1 MLELNL
7 QEIVK
12 ATKGA
17 LLKEADVKEIKA
29 VSTDTR
35 KIEEGTMFIA
45 LKGENFNGNNYVLDA
60 FNKGAKI
67 AIVDEVKCDLNELK
81 EDVALIKVQNTGRAL
96 MDLAK
101 FYREKLG
108 LKVVGITGSAGKT
121 STKDLVAA
129 VLSYKYKV
137 FKTKGNFNNE
147 IGLPL
152 MILELDSTYDVA
164 ILEMGMRGLGQI
176 KELAEIASPDL
187 GIITNIGISHIEI
200 LKTRENILKAK
211 MEIAT
216 FFDKNN
222 TLVVCGNDDFLGALP
237 EAEYK
242 IVKTGVG
249 ENFKIGAKNIALEE
263 LSSKFTVYDGEKEEE
278 FSLDMPGEHNIS
290 NLMLGIAIAKE
301 LGVSFEEMKR
311 GLKNIEAT
319 SMRLELIKKDGFS
332 ILNDCYNS
340 SPVAVKS
347 AIDVMKNIEGKRR
360 IAVLGTMRE
369 LGHKSEE
376 AHEEIGK
383 YAKENGIE
391 KVLCFGDFSE
401 NIKEG
406 YGEGCT
412 VYENKEELIKDLLNI
427 ICDGDII
434 LVKASRSL
442 KFEEITKALLE
453 KQMELRR

>member
-1 MLELNL
+1 
-7 QEIVK
+7 
-12 ATKGA
+12 
-17 LLKEADVKEIKA
+17 
-29 VSTDTR
+29 
-35 KIEEGTMFIA
+35 MFIA

-129 VLSYKYKV
+129 VLSDKYKV

-391 KVLCFGDFSE
+391 KVLCFGNFSE

-453 KQMELRR
+453 K

>member
-360 IAVLGTMRE
+360 MAVLGTMRE

-427 ICDGDII
+427 ICEGDII

-453 KQMELRR
+453 K

>member
-17 LLKEADVKEIKA
+17 LLKEANVKEIKA

-129 VLSYKYKV
+129 VLSDKYKV

-237 EAEYK
+237 EAQYK

-249 ENFKIGAKNIALEE
+249 ENFEIGAKNIALEE
-263 LSSKFTVYDGEKEEE
+263 LSSKFTVYDGEKKEE

-376 AHEEIGK
+376 AHMEIGK

-427 ICDGDII
+427 ICEGDII

-453 KQMELRR
+453 K

>member
-12 ATKGA
+12 ATNGD
-17 LLKEADVKEIKA
+17 LLKETDVKEIKA

-81 EDVALIKVQNTGRAL
+81 ENVALIKVENTGRAL

-129 VLSYKYKV
+129 VLSDKYKV

-176 KELAEIASPDL
+176 RELVEIASPDL

-249 ENFKIGAKNIALEE
+249 ENFEIGAKNIALEE
-263 LSSKFTVYDGEKEEE
+263 LSSKFTVYDGKKEEE

-301 LGVSFEEMKR
+301 LGVSFEEMKK
-311 GLKNIEAT
+311 GLNNIEAT

-347 AIDVMKNIEGKRR
+347 AIDVMKNLEGKRR
-360 IAVLGTMRE
+360 MAVLGTMRE
-369 LGHKSEE
+369 LGHKSKE

-406 YGEGCT
+406 YGEGCA
-412 VYENKEELIKDLLNI
+412 VYKNKEELINDLLNI
-427 ICDGDII
+427 ICEGDII

-453 KQMELRR
+453 K

>member
-17 LLKEADVKEIKA
+17 LLKEAYVKEIKA

-45 LKGENFNGNNYVLDA
+45 LKGGNFNGNNYVLEA

-81 EDVALIKVQNTGRAL
+81 EDVALIKVQNTRRAL

-129 VLSYKYKV
+129 VLSDKYKV

-237 EAEYK
+237 NAEYK

-391 KVLCFGDFSE
+391 KALCFGDFSE

-453 KQMELRR
+453 K

>member
-129 VLSYKYKV
+129 VLSDKYKV

-263 LSSKFTVYDGEKEEE
+263 FSSKFTVYDGEKEEE

-453 KQMELRR
+453 K

>member
-7 QEIVK
+7 QEIIK

-81 EDVALIKVQNTGRAL
+81 EDVALIKVENTGRAL

-129 VLSYKYKV
+129 VLSDKYKV

-176 KELAEIASPDL
+176 RELAEIASPDL

-222 TLVVCGNDDFLGALP
+222 TLVVCGNDDFLGVLP

-453 KQMELRR
+453 K

>member
-17 LLKEADVKEIKA
+17 LLKEANVKEIKA

-129 VLSYKYKV
+129 VLSDKYKV

-237 EAEYK
+237 EAKYK

-249 ENFKIGAKNIALEE
+249 ENFEIGAKNIALEE

-311 GLKNIEAT
+311 GLNNIEAT

-412 VYENKEELIKDLLNI
+412 VYKNKEELINDLLNI
-427 ICDGDII
+427 ICEGDII

-453 KQMELRR
+453 K

>member
-129 VLSYKYKV
+129 VLSDKYKV

-237 EAEYK
+237 NAEYK

-453 KQMELRR
+453 K

>member
-45 LKGENFNGNNYVLDA
+45 LKGENFNGNNYVLEA

-129 VLSYKYKV
+129 VLSDKYKV

-176 KELAEIASPDL
+176 KDLAEIASPDL

-222 TLVVCGNDDFLGALP
+222 TLVVCGNDDFLGVLP
-237 EAEYK
+237 SAEYK

-401 NIKEG
+401 HIKEG

-427 ICDGDII
+427 IFDGDII

-453 KQMELRR
+453 K

>member
-81 EDVALIKVQNTGRAL
+81 EDVVLIKVQNTGRAL

-129 VLSYKYKV
+129 VLSDKYKV

-237 EAEYK
+237 EAKYK

-249 ENFKIGAKNIALEE
+249 ENFEIGAKNIALEE
-263 LSSKFTVYDGEKEEE
+263 LSSNFTVYDGEKEEE

-376 AHEEIGK
+376 AHMEIGK

-427 ICDGDII
+427 ICEGDII

-453 KQMELRR
+453 K

>member
-45 LKGENFNGNNYVLDA
+45 LKGENFNGNNYVLEA

-81 EDVALIKVQNTGRAL
+81 EDVALIKVQDTGRAL

-129 VLSYKYKV
+129 VLSDKYKV

-176 KELAEIASPDL
+176 KELAEIALPDL

-237 EAEYK
+237 EAQYK

-249 ENFKIGAKNIALEE
+249 ENFEIGAKNIALEE

-376 AHEEIGK
+376 AHMEIGK

-427 ICDGDII
+427 ICEGDII

-453 KQMELRR
+453 K

>member
-81 EDVALIKVQNTGRAL
+81 DDVALIKVQNTGRAL

-129 VLSYKYKV
+129 VLSDKYKV

-237 EAEYK
+237 EAKYK

-249 ENFKIGAKNIALEE
+249 ENFEIGAKNIALEE

-311 GLKNIEAT
+311 GLKNVEAT

-376 AHEEIGK
+376 AHMEIGK

-427 ICDGDII
+427 ICEGDII

-453 KQMELRR
+453 K

>member
-7 QEIVK
+7 QEILK

-129 VLSYKYKV
+129 VLSDKYKV

-453 KQMELRR
+453 K

>member
-17 LLKEADVKEIKA
+17 LLKEAYVKEIKA

-45 LKGENFNGNNYVLDA
+45 LKGENFNGNNYVLEA

-81 EDVALIKVQNTGRAL
+81 EDVALIKVQNTRRAL

-129 VLSYKYKV
+129 VLSDKYKV

-176 KELAEIASPDL
+176 KELAEIASPDF

-237 EAEYK
+237 NAEYK

-290 NLMLGIAIAKE
+290 NLILGIAIAKE

-383 YAKENGIE
+383 YSKENGIE
-391 KVLCFGDFSE
+391 KVLCFGDFSN

-453 KQMELRR
+453 K

>member
-81 EDVALIKVQNTGRAL
+81 EDVALIKVENTGRAL

-129 VLSYKYKV
+129 VLSDKYKV

-376 AHEEIGK
+376 AHMEIGK

-427 ICDGDII
+427 ICEGDII

-453 KQMELRR
+453 K

>member
-17 LLKEADVKEIKA
+17 LLKEAYVKEIKA

-45 LKGENFNGNNYVLDA
+45 LKGENFNGNNYVLEA

-81 EDVALIKVQNTGRAL
+81 EDVALIKVQNTRRAL

-129 VLSYKYKV
+129 VLSDKYKV

-237 EAEYK
+237 NAEYK

-383 YAKENGIE
+383 YSKENGIE
-391 KVLCFGDFSE
+391 KVLCFGDFSK

-427 ICDGDII
+427 LCDGDII

-453 KQMELRR
+453 K

>member
-45 LKGENFNGNNYVLDA
+45 LKGENFNGNNYVLEA

-81 EDVALIKVQNTGRAL
+81 EDMALIKVQNTGRAL

-129 VLSYKYKV
+129 VLSDKYKV

-222 TLVVCGNDDFLGALP
+222 TLVVCGNDDFLGSLP
-237 EAEYK
+237 SAEYK

-311 GLKNIEAT
+311 GLNNIEAT

-453 KQMELRR
+453 K

>member
-45 LKGENFNGNNYVLDA
+45 LKGENFNGNNYVLEA

-81 EDVALIKVQNTGRAL
+81 EDVALIKVQNTRRAL

-129 VLSYKYKV
+129 VLSDKYKV

-237 EAEYK
+237 NAEYK

-319 SMRLELIKKDGFS
+319 SMRLELIKKDRFS

-453 KQMELRR
+453 K

>member
-45 LKGENFNGNNYVLDA
+45 LKGENFNGNNYVLEA

-129 VLSYKYKV
+129 VLSDKYKV

-222 TLVVCGNDDFLGALP
+222 TLVVCGNDDFLGSLP
-237 EAEYK
+237 SAEYK

-453 KQMELRR
+453 K

>member
-17 LLKEADVKEIKA
+17 LLKEANVKEIKA

-81 EDVALIKVQNTGRAL
+81 EDVALIKVENTGRAL

-129 VLSYKYKV
+129 VLSDKYKV

-176 KELAEIASPDL
+176 RELAEIASPDL

-249 ENFKIGAKNIALEE
+249 ENFEIGAKNIALEE

-278 FSLDMPGEHNIS
+278 FSLNMPGEHNIS

-427 ICDGDII
+427 ICEGDII

-453 KQMELRR
+453 K

>member
-45 LKGENFNGNNYVLDA
+45 LKGENFNGNNYVLEA

-129 VLSYKYKV
+129 VLSDKYKV

-211 MEIAT
+211 IEIAT

-222 TLVVCGNDDFLGALP
+222 TLVVCGNDDFLGVLP

-453 KQMELRR
+453 K

>member
-45 LKGENFNGNNYVLDA
+45 LKGENFNGNNYVLEA

-129 VLSYKYKV
+129 VLSDKYKV

-249 ENFKIGAKNIALEE
+249 ENFEIGAKNIALEE

-412 VYENKEELIKDLLNI
+412 VYKNKEELINDLLNI
-427 ICDGDII
+427 ICEGDII

-453 KQMELRR
+453 K

>member
-129 VLSYKYKV
+129 VLSDKYKV

-176 KELAEIASPDL
+176 RELAEIASPDL

-249 ENFKIGAKNIALEE
+249 ENFEIGAKNIALEE

-453 KQMELRR
+453 K

>member
-129 VLSYKYKV
+129 VLSDKYKV

-278 FSLDMPGEHNIS
+278 FSLDIPGEHNIS

-412 VYENKEELIKDLLNI
+412 VYENKEKLIKDLLNI

-453 KQMELRR
+453 K

>member
-129 VLSYKYKV
+129 VLSDKYKV

-176 KELAEIASPDL
+176 RELAEIASPDL

-249 ENFKIGAKNIALEE
+249 ENFEIGAKNIALEE

-347 AIDVMKNIEGKRR
+347 AIDVMKSIEGKRR

-412 VYENKEELIKDLLNI
+412 VYKNKEELIKDLLNI

-453 KQMELRR
+453 K

>member
-12 ATKGA
+12 ATNGA

-81 EDVALIKVQNTGRAL
+81 DNVALIKVENTGRAL

-129 VLSYKYKV
+129 VLSDKYKV

-176 KELAEIASPDL
+176 RELAEIASPDL

-222 TLVVCGNDDFLGALP
+222 TLVVCGNDDFLEALP
-237 EAEYK
+237 NAEYK

-249 ENFKIGAKNIALEE
+249 ENFEIGAKNVSLEE
-263 LSSKFTVYDGEKEEE
+263 LSSKFTVYDGEIEEE

-290 NLMLGIAIAKE
+290 NLMLGVAISKE
-301 LGVSFEEMKR
+301 LGVSFEEMKK
-311 GLKNIEAT
+311 GLNNIEAT

-412 VYENKEELIKDLLNI
+412 VYENKEELINDLLNI

-453 KQMELRR
+453 K

>member
-45 LKGENFNGNNYVLDA
+45 LKGEIFNGNNYVLDA
-60 FNKGAKI
+60 FDKGAKI

-81 EDVALIKVQNTGRAL
+81 EDVTLIKVENTGRAL

-129 VLSYKYKV
+129 VLSDKYKV

-453 KQMELRR
+453 K

>member
-12 ATKGA
+12 ATKGV

-45 LKGENFNGNNYVLDA
+45 LKGENFNGNNYVLEA

-129 VLSYKYKV
+129 VLSDKYKV

-222 TLVVCGNDDFLGALP
+222 TLVVCGNDDFLGSLP
-237 EAEYK
+237 SAEYK

-311 GLKNIEAT
+311 GLNNIEAT

-369 LGHKSEE
+369 LGDKSEE

-453 KQMELRR
+453 K

>member
-12 ATKGA
+12 ATKGV

-360 IAVLGTMRE
+360 RAVLGTMRE

-453 KQMELRR
+453 K

>member
-45 LKGENFNGNNYVLDA
+45 LKGENFNGNNYVLEA

-129 VLSYKYKV
+129 VLSDKYKV

-222 TLVVCGNDDFLGALP
+222 TLVVCGNDDFLGSLP
-237 EAEYK
+237 SAEYK

-249 ENFKIGAKNIALEE
+249 ENFEIGAKNIALEE

-453 KQMELRR
+453 K

>member
-45 LKGENFNGNNYVLDA
+45 LKGENFNGNNYVLEA

-129 VLSYKYKV
+129 VLSDKYKV

-222 TLVVCGNDDFLGALP
+222 TLVVCGNDDFLGSLP
-237 EAEYK
+237 SAEYK
-242 IVKTGVG
+242 IVRTGVG

-311 GLKNIEAT
+311 GLNNIEAT

-453 KQMELRR
+453 K

>member
-129 VLSYKYKV
+129 VLSDKYKV

-237 EAEYK
+237 EAQYK

-249 ENFKIGAKNIALEE
+249 ENFEIGAKNIALEE

-376 AHEEIGK
+376 AHREIGK

-427 ICDGDII
+427 ICEGDII

-453 KQMELRR
+453 K

>member
-12 ATKGA
+12 ATKGD

-45 LKGENFNGNNYVLDA
+45 LKGENFNGNNYVLEA

-67 AIVDEVKCDLNELK
+67 AIVDKVKCDLNELK

-129 VLSYKYKV
+129 VLSDKYKV

-237 EAEYK
+237 SAEYK

-249 ENFKIGAKNIALEE
+249 ENFEIGAKNIALEE

-412 VYENKEELIKDLLNI
+412 VYKNKEELINDLLNI
-427 ICDGDII
+427 VCEGDII

-453 KQMELRR
+453 K

>member
-12 ATKGA
+12 ATKGV

-45 LKGENFNGNNYVLDA
+45 LKGENFNGNNYVLEA

-81 EDVALIKVQNTGRAL
+81 EDVALIKVQNTGRVL

-129 VLSYKYKV
+129 VLSDKYKV

-222 TLVVCGNDDFLGALP
+222 TLVVCGNDDFLGSLP
-237 EAEYK
+237 SAEYK

-311 GLKNIEAT
+311 GLNNIEAT

-453 KQMELRR
+453 K

>member
-45 LKGENFNGNNYVLDA
+45 LKGENFNGNNYVLEA
-60 FNKGAKI
+60 FNKGANI

-427 ICDGDII
+427 ICEGDII

-453 KQMELRR
+453 K

>member
-45 LKGENFNGNNYVLDA
+45 LKGEIFNGNNYVLDA
-60 FNKGAKI
+60 FDKGAKI

-81 EDVALIKVQNTGRAL
+81 EDVTLIKVENTGRAL

-453 KQMELRR
+453 K

>member
-12 ATKGA
+12 ATKGD

-129 VLSYKYKV
+129 VLSDKYKV

-237 EAEYK
+237 EAQYK

-249 ENFKIGAKNIALEE
+249 ENFEIGAKNIALEE

-376 AHEEIGK
+376 AHKEIGK

-427 ICDGDII
+427 ICEGDII

-453 KQMELRR
+453 K

>member
-81 EDVALIKVQNTGRAL
+81 EDVALIKVKDTGRAL

-129 VLSYKYKV
+129 VLSDKYKV

-237 EAEYK
+237 EAQYK

-249 ENFKIGAKNIALEE
+249 ENFEIGAKNIALEE

-301 LGVSFEEMKR
+301 LGVSIEEMKR

-376 AHEEIGK
+376 AHREIGK

-427 ICDGDII
+427 ICEGDII

-453 KQMELRR
+453 K